1 MAFVYEVNG
10 QRVEFETEP
19 TEADIDEAARSLGPA
34 PESAPAPDQASAVTI
49 PGAVIPGETGLGN
62 LGRQAVDVGI
72 DTGKAAINASIAP
85 VVEAYSKNPLR
96 TAAIDVGT
104 TMLTG
109 APLGSAYQSVKNFPQ
124 RYEVAKQGVAAAN
137 AALSK
142 TPPAEFNQA
151 LAAGKFPDAPDA
163 FRNLRAT
170 ATRLDPAF
178 SQQMSDALKAG
189 NDPAVKKLLD
199 KAPDALKKDPKFA
212 AQMQKYLD
220 VIPGVGTKV
229 RRVVEPFVRG
239 ASKVLAPAAAAFE
252 GTQAYQ
258 QARQGDYTGAT
269 MSALNA
275 ASMFNPAGILAQPGL
290 AIMQSAN
297 KNFRSQT
304 PAQQRETVD
313 AALSGQTPGMYGDM
327 GAPQYTTDD
336 YEDAKTSKQITMAIR
351 MKAAKKVLG
360 QR

>member
-34 PESAPAPDQASAVTI
+34 PESPPPPEEASAVTI
-49 PGAVIPGETGLGN
+49 PGAVIPGETGLAN
-62 LGRQAVDVGI
+62 LGRQALDVGI
-72 DTGKAAINASIAP
+72 KSGTAAMNSAIAP
-85 VVEAYSKNPLR
+85 VVEAYTKNPLR
-96 TAAIDVGT
+96 SAAIDVGS

-109 APLGSAYQSVKNFPQ
+109 APLGSGYQFVKSIPE
-124 RYEVAKQGVAAAN
+124 RLKIAKDAAAEAN
-137 AALSK
+137 AALSRP
-142 TPPAEFNQA
+142 TPKDWTQSLERGKLPDPA
-151 LAAGKFPDAPDA
+151 DAYREMRA
-163 FRNLRAT
+163 RAT
-170 ATRLDPAF
+170 KIDPAY
-178 SQQMSDALKAG
+178 SKILQQAEQSG
-189 NDPAVKKLLD
+189 SDPAIKKVLE
-199 KAPDALKKDPKFA
+199 KGVPDALKNDPKFA
-212 AQMQKYLD
+212 AQMKQYLN
-220 VIPGVGTKV
+220 VAPGIGTKV
-229 RRVVEPFVRG
+229 RRVVEPIVRG

-304 PAQQRETVD
+304 PAQQRESSMD
-313 AALSGQTPGMYGDM
+313 ALSGTAPGMYGGDI
-327 GAPQYTTDD
+327 PQYTTDD
-336 YEDAKTSKQITMAIR
+336 YEDAKTSKQITMAVR

>member
-19 TEADIDEAARSLGPA
+19 TEADIDEAARSLSPA
-34 PESAPAPDQASAVTI
+34 PESAPPPAEDSGPTTTM
-49 PGAVIPGETGLGN
+49 GAVIPGETGLGN

-85 VVEAYSKNPLR
+85 VMEAYSKNPLK
-96 TAAIDVGT
+96 AGMIDAVT
-104 TMLTG
+104 TMATG
-109 APLGSAYQSVKNFPQ
+109 APLGSAYQSIKNLPQ

-220 VIPGVGTKV
+220 VIPGVGTKI

-258 QARQGDYTGAT
+258 QARQGDLTGAAL
-269 MSALNA
+269 SGLNA
-275 ASMFNPAGILAQPGL
+275 ASMFNPAGLLAQPGL
-290 AIMQSAN
+290 AMMQSAN
-297 KNFRSQT
+297 RNFRSQT
-304 PAQQRETVD
+304 PAQQRESSMD
-313 AALSGQTPGMYGDM
+313 ALSGTAPGMYGGDI
-327 GAPQYTTDD
+327 PQYTTDD
-336 YEDAKTSKQITMAIR
+336 YEDAKTSKQITMAVR

>member
-34 PESAPAPDQASAVTI
+34 PESAPPPEEASAVTI

-62 LGRQAVDVGI
+62 LGRQALDVGV

-85 VVEAYSKNPLR
+85 VVEAYSKNPLK
-96 TAAIDVGT
+96 AGMIDAVT
-104 TMLTG
+104 TMATG
-109 APLGSAYQSVKNFPQ
+109 APLGSAYQSIKNLPQ

-142 TPPAEFNQA
+142 TPPSEFNQA

-170 ATRLDPAF
+170 ATKLDPAF

-304 PAQQRETVD
+304 PAQQRESVD
-313 AALSGQTPGMYGDM
+313 AALSGTAPGMYGDM
-327 GAPQYTTDD
+327 AMPYSTNDD
-336 YEDAKTSKQITMAIR
+336 YEDAKASKQITMAVR

>member
-34 PESAPAPDQASAVTI
+34 PESPPPSEEASAVTI
-49 PGAVIPGETGLGN
+49 PGAVIPGETGLAN
-62 LGRQAVDVGI
+62 LGREAVDVGVT
-72 DTGKAAINASIAP
+72 TGKAAINASIAP
-85 VVEAYSKNPLR
+85 VVEAYSKNPLK
-96 TAAIDVGT
+96 AGMIDAVT
-104 TMLTG
+104 TMATG
-109 APLGSAYQSVKNFPQ
+109 GVPLGSAYQSMKNFPQ
-124 RYEVAKQGVAAAN
+124 RFEVAKQGLTAAN

-142 TPPAEFNQA
+142 TPPAEWNQS
-151 LAAGKFPDAPDA
+151 LAQGKFPEAPGA
-163 FRNLRAT
+163 FRDLRAT

-178 SQQMSDALKAG
+178 SQQMSDALRAG

-199 KAPDALKKDPKFA
+199 NAPEALKKDPKFA
-212 AQMQKYLD
+212 AQMQKYLAA
-220 VIPGVGTKV
+220 IPGVGTKV
-229 RRVVEPFVRG
+229 RRVVEPVVRG

-258 QARQGDYTGAT
+258 QARQGDFTGAA
-269 MSALNA
+269 MSGLNA
-275 ASMFNPAGILAQPGL
+275 ASMFNPLGLIAQPGL
-290 AIMQSAN
+290 AMMQSAN
-297 KNFRSQT
+297 RNFRSQT
-304 PAQQRETVD
+304 PAQQRESSMD
-313 AALSGQTPGMYGDM
+313 ALSGTAPGMYGGDI
-327 GAPQYTTDD
+327 PQYTTDD